1 MKALLKNFHQS
12 PRKVRLVAN
21 AIRGKSVREA
31 QTILTFLPQKSSEAL
46 LKLLNSA
53 VANARQ
59 AGATPEE
66 LTVKTI
72 TVDKGL
78 ALRRF
83 APRARGRAARFNRTM
98 SIIAI
103 ELGTAGA
110 PKNPPTGG
118 RKKAVAEAG
127 EPKAAKKVAA
137 KKTAKPAR
145 PDESARSG
153 GKAAKKV
160 AKTA

>member
-21 AIRGKSVREA
+21 AIRGKSVPAARTTL
-31 QTILTFLPQKSSEAL
+31 QFLPQKSSSAI
-46 LKLLNSA
+46 LKLLDSA
-53 VANARQ
+53 IANARQ

-72 TVDKGL
+72 TVNKGL

-103 ELGTAGA
+103 ELGASGA
-110 PKNPPTGG
+110 SKKAA
-118 RKKAVAEAG
+118 KKAVAAEAG
-127 EPKAAKKVAA
+127 EPKAAKKVA
-137 KKTAKPAR
+137 KKTAK
-145 PDESARSG
+145 
-153 GKAAKKV
+153 KAAKKV
-160 AKTA
+160 AKAE